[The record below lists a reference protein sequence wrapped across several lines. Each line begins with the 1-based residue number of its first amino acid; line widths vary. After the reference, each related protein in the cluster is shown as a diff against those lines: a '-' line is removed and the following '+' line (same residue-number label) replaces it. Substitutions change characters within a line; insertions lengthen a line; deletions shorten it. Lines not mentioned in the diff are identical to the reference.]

1 MGQRKAVTK
10 TTAKRYRSASKS
22 EKAAILTELCAVTGW
37 HRDHAR
43 KALRLA
49 LAGEPPRRA
58 RAPRPPVYGED
69 VLVPLRKI
77 WAVLD
82 APAGKRLAPFLP
94 EITTAL
100 ERAGELDLTPA
111 VRAQLVGMSAATID
125 RRLAGDRKKL
135 QLKGRSGTKPG
146 SLLKSQ
152 IPIRTWA
159 DWNEDEPGFVEID
172 LVGHE
177 GGDPSGDFAQTL
189 TVTDIATGWTETRAV
204 RNKAQKW
211 VFAALMEITAAFP
224 FPVKGIDSDNGSE
237 FINAQLLRYCVA
249 NKITFTRSRAGRKN
263 DGAHVEQKNWSVV
276 RQAVGYHRFDT
287 GAEVDALNELYARL
301 RLQINFFS
309 PQQKL
314 IEKTRDG
321 AKVIKRYDTVATP
334 HQRTV
339 ADDRIPAKI
348 RTALD
353 KQYRGLNP
361 AQLRRD
367 QHALSD
373 KLLDLVRTKHLSRR
387 VPATPPATRAPAGE
401 ATKAHPRASARE
413 STKGR
418 TRAS

>member
-1 MGQRKAVTK
+1 MGLTMSQRQAVTK
-10 TTAKRYRSASKS
+10 AAATRYRSASKTD
-22 EKAAILTELCAVTGW
+22 KAAILTELCAVTGW

-43 KALRLA
+43 KALRQA
-49 LAGEPPRRA
+49 LGPGPA
-58 RAPRPPVYGED
+58 RPARQPRPAVYGED
-69 VLVPLRKI
+69 VLEPLRKI
-77 WAVLD
+77 WAVMD

-94 EITTAL
+94 EITASL
-100 ERAGELDLTPA
+100 ERAGELNLTA
-111 VRAQLVGMSAATID
+111 QVRAKLVGMSAATID
-125 RRLAGDRKKL
+125 RRLAGDRKKM

-159 DWNEDEPGFVEID
+159 QWDDAEPGFVEID

-224 FPVKGIDSDNGSE
+224 FPIKGIDSDNGSE
-237 FINAQLLRYCVA
+237 FINAHLLRYCTA

-287 GAEVDALNELYARL
+287 PAEVEALNELYALL

-314 IEKTRDG
+314 ISKTRDG
-321 AKVIKRYDTVATP
+321 AKVIKRYDTAATP
-334 HQRTV
+334 HQRAL
-339 ADDRIPAKI
+339 ADDRIPSKI
-348 RTALD
+348 KKALGE
-353 KQYRGLNP
+353 QCRGLNP

-367 QHALSD
+367 QLDLSD
-373 KLLDLVRTKHLSRR
+373 RLLDLVKAKHLSKRA
-387 VPATPPATRAPAGE
+387 PARPPTPPPATRASTRE
-401 ATKAHPRASARE
+401 ATKTRSRAS
-413 STKGR
+413 
-418 TRAS
+418 